1 VSADT
6 GVDQEPW
13 FPMPVRTSRVSLALP
28 SQDRSLKRRVPLDP
42 FLASLPDP
50 KKMTEKVSLLAQAF
64 VVFDNASVYCQN
76 WLEYGR
82 LVLQISFYGIRYS
95 SHTQSF
101 SIGSII
107 CSFSQMLPDSAWTA
121 VCVPGSISS

>member
-1 VSADT
+1 MSADT

-28 SQDRSLKRRVPLDP
+28 NQERSPKRRVPLDP

-50 KKMTEKVSLLAQAF
+50 KKMTEKVSLL
-64 VVFDNASVYCQN
+64 DNASVHCQN
-76 WLEYGR
+76 RLEDSR
-82 LVLQISFYGIRYS
+82 LVLQLLFYGIRCS
-95 SHTQSF
+95 SHTQSS

-107 CSFSQMLPDSAWTA
+107 CSLSHVLPDLAWTA
-121 VCVPGSISS
+121 VCVLGST

>member
-1 VSADT
+1 VSADI

-13 FPMPVRTSRVSLALP
+13 FPMPVRTSRVSVALP
-28 SQDRSLKRRVPLDP
+28 TQDRSPKRRVPLDP

-50 KKMTEKVSLLAQAF
+50 KKMTEKVIFLAQAF
-64 VVFDNASVYCQN
+64 AVFDYASVHYHHR
-76 WLEYGR
+76 LEDRR
-82 LVLQISFYGIRYS
+82 LVLQICFYGIRYS

-107 CSFSQMLPDSAWTA
+107 CSFSHVFPDSAWTA
-121 VCVPGSISS
+121 VCVPDSI